1 MYTSNVETPREAPP
15 YRQVCPAVIVSVEEQ
30 GAAVARALDQR
41 VEEQWDDLPVVR
53 AVRLE
58 TEHDGTDNAERI
70 VAAVRSLH
78 QLELV
83 QAVRRRGWTLRHRD
97 GMTIFV
103 LIPSNDQA
111 RQRGLQPVLAALHTY
126 LARLN
131 SGIPALAGI
140 FFAAGA
146 AAASLG
152 APDVT
157 HLSAVLDPADFTG
170 GCYRVAAA
178 NTHGLTFAD
187 PQRWTTMIAEWIF
200 ELLTTPLGPAVTAL
214 PSPAERSWSSFGLA
228 RWSLPISALREA
240 LSHRWQIALLDA
252 LLAPAARQQGRDAVL
267 SLPIPEPH
275 PQATRKPALFAGR
288 QVEWAWPGLPKLATL
303 RLRLDDVFEAGLAT
317 LNQDARAQ
325 ERRLD
330 RLLADAETALRAAV
344 ADVLNTPAPARL
356 ATACYRVHA
365 AQRAAVQ
372 KTRAAQQRTLDLEA
386 YLEKVEQERA
396 ANGDALDSAQ
406 ARMPPWTLRAWL
418 GVLLRP
424 WRWPRVVLRYL
435 DLRKAA
441 RAYVGTLEH
450 LWLLHLRAHEA
461 GWRVAYRRGTAEIL
475 TDLHKQLRAF
485 QHRLDELR
493 TQRIAAA
500 PDMPALLAQLD
511 AAALPAETVEQ
522 LYQRGYAPPQAAL
535 AALLGTSPTL
545 SDFVELREG
554 PQYLEMAIEDLARER
569 FDFVQ
574 HLRLDRLLVRT
585 HSAGEL
591 RRRLAALL
599 EAAAPFCLYDRA
611 RLSPDKRADVVH
623 ATWLGLPDGESSPLV
638 DLVATDASHVYVGR
652 SPHTVTVVQMLAG
665 LPDVDDCSVHTHIHI
680 EEGAHE

>member
-131 SGIPALAGI
+131 SGMPALAGI
-140 FFAAGA
+140 FFAAAGA
-146 AAASLG
+146 GAASLG

-228 RWSLPISALREA
+228 RWSLPISALRAA

-252 LLAPAARQQGRDAVL
+252 LLAPAARQYVL
-267 SLPIPEPH
+267 SFPISEPN

-330 RLLADAETALRAAV
+330 RLLADAEAALRAAA

-356 ATACYRVHA
+356 ATACHSVHA

-396 ANGDALDSAQ
+396 VNGDALESAQ

-475 TDLHKQLRAF
+475 ADLHKQLRAF
-485 QHRLDELR
+485 QHRLGELR
-493 TQRIAAA
+493 AQRIAAA

-511 AAALPAETVEQ
+511 VAALPAETVEQ

-535 AALLGTSPTL
+535 AALLGASPTL

-554 PQYLEMAIEDLARER
+554 PQYLKMAIEDLARER